1 MQPKVATL
9 MACSGGLI
17 VFAFVF
23 WGWGFGQI
31 LEPFVEESPFKVG

>member
-17 VFAFVF
+17 VFAFVLGGVVLDKF
-23 WGWGFGQI
+23 
-31 LEPFVEESPFKVG
+31 